1 MTTELPPQTTQAGPA
16 VQETEWK
23 RIAGEAAALC
33 VEDGMA
39 VGLGTGST
47 AYWAIAAIGRRLQR
61 GELRDVTAV
70 ATSERSARQAIDL
83 AIPLLTLAEQ
93 PRLDLAID
101 GADEV
106 GPNLGL
112 IKGGGGALVREKIV
126 AGLAERFLVVADER
140 KCVARLGRSF
150 ALPVAVVPFGWPAAQ
165 QLLESLGA
173 SVRLRTQERDQ
184 PWLSDD
190 GLFILDADFP
200 DGIDDPEVLEVRLE
214 LDPAIV
220 CCGLF
225 LDLAKQAFIGGDQ
238 GLEVLTPSPSD

>member
-1 MTTELPPQTTQAGPA
+1 
-16 VQETEWK
+16 
-23 RIAGEAAALC
+23 

-61 GELRDVTAV
+61 GELHDISAV

-83 AIPLLTLAEQ
+83 GIPLLTLAEQ

-106 GPNLGL
+106 GPSLGL

-140 KCVARLGRSF
+140 KCVERLGRSF
-150 ALPVAVVPFGWPAAQ
+150 VLPVAVVPFGWPAAQ

-173 SVRLRTQERDQ
+173 TVQLRTEDRDQ

-200 DGIDDPEVLEVRLE
+200 DGIDDPDALEVRLE

-225 LDLAKQAFIGGDQ
+225 LGLAERAFIGGQQ
-238 GLEVLTPSPSD
+238 GLEVLTLTPSPGD